1 MEVLNQLTTLK
12 DQYPRITVALGTFD
26 GVHIGHQKVISRS
39 VESAKQLDG
48 TSVVFTFSNHPLSII
63 APERCPLQIITQ
75 DDKVELIEKLG
86 VDILINI
93 PFTAEFLKL
102 SASQF
107 IRLLLDQLNPKHIL
121 IGPNYFFG
129 YKRCGTPELL
139 QKSGLQYG
147 FTVEINPTVYVD
159 DVMVS
164 STLIRQMITAGQV
177 HQAATLLGRPVT
189 LKGRVIHG
197 AKRGRLLGYPTI
209 NLGIASGLAV
219 PQNGVYAVELI
230 IQDNQF
236 NGVANVGTNPTF
248 HDIGRRIEVH
258 ILDFSGDLYGKAV
271 TVRFLNHIRKEQTFF
286 NSEEL
291 KSQIAKD
298 IVAAQKYYQTSQGK

>member
-39 VESAKQLDG
+39 VESAKQLNG

-86 VDILINI
+86 VDILLNI

-129 YKRCGTPELL
+129 YKRCGTPKLL

-147 FTVEINPTVYVD
+147 FTTEINPTVYVD

-164 STLIRQMITAGQV
+164 STLISV
-177 HQAATLLGRPVT
+177 V
-189 LKGRVIHG
+189 
-197 AKRGRLLGYPTI
+197 
-209 NLGIASGLAV
+209 
-219 PQNGVYAVELI
+219 
-230 IQDNQF
+230 
-236 NGVANVGTNPTF
+236 NPYCRF
-248 HDIGRRIEVH
+248 IWRSSYRK
-258 ILDFSGDLYGKAV
+258 ILESYSK
-271 TVRFLNHIRKEQTFF
+271 
-286 NSEEL
+286 
-291 KSQIAKD
+291 
-298 IVAAQKYYQTSQGK
+298 

>member
-1 MEVLNQLTTLK
+1 MEVLNQMTTLK

-86 VDILINI
+86 VNILLNI

-147 FTVEINPTVYVD
+147 FTTEINPTVYVD

-177 HQAATLLGRPVT
+177 DQAATLLGRPVT

-230 IQDNQF
+230 IQDDQY
-236 NGVANVGTNPTF
+236 NGIANVGTNPTF

-258 ILDFSGDLYGKAV
+258 ILDFSGDLYGEAV
-271 TVRFLNHIRKEQTFF
+271 TVRFLNHIRNEQTFS

>member
-93 PFTAEFLKL
+93 PFTAEFLNL

-107 IRLLLDQLNPKHIL
+107 ISLLLDQLNPKHIL

-209 NLGIASGLAV
+209 NLGIASGLAI

-236 NGVANVGTNPTF
+236 NGIANVGTNPTF

-258 ILDFSGDLYGKAV
+258 ILDFSGDLYGEAV
-271 TVRFLNHIRKEQTFF
+271 TVRFLNHIRKEQTFS

>member
-209 NLGIASGLAV
+209 NLGIASGLAI

-236 NGVANVGTNPTF
+236 NGIANVGTNPTF

-258 ILDFSGDLYGKAV
+258 ILDFSGDLYGEAV
-271 TVRFLNHIRKEQTFF
+271 TVRFLNHIRKEQTFS

>member
-39 VESAKQLDG
+39 VESAKQLNG

-86 VDILINI
+86 VDILLNI

-147 FTVEINPTVYVD
+147 FTTEINPTVYVD

-164 STLIRQMITAGQV
+164 STLIRQMIAAGQV

-189 LKGRVIHG
+189 LKGMVIHG

-230 IQDNQF
+230 IQDNQY
-236 NGVANVGTNPTF
+236 NGIANVGTNPTF

-258 ILDFSGDLYGKAV
+258 ILDFSGDLYGEAV
-271 TVRFLNHIRKEQTFF
+271 TVRFLNHIRNEQIFS

-291 KSQIAKD
+291 KLQIAKD

>member
-86 VDILINI
+86 VDILLNI

-147 FTVEINPTVYVD
+147 FTTEINPTVYVD

-177 HQAATLLGRPVT
+177 DQAATLLGRPVT

-209 NLGIASGLAV
+209 NLGIASDLAV

-230 IQDNQF
+230 IQDNQY
-236 NGVANVGTNPTF
+236 NGIANVGTNPTF

-258 ILDFSGDLYGKAV
+258 ILDFSGDLYGEAV
-271 TVRFLNHIRKEQTFF
+271 TVRFLNHIRNEQTFS

-298 IVAAQKYYQTSQGK
+298 IMAAQKYYQTSQGK